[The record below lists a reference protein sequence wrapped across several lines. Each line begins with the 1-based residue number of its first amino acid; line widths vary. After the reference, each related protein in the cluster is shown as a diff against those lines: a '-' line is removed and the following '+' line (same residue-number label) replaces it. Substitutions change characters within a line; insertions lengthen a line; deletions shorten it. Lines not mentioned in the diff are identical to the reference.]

1 MVYFDASNLPYPFAD
16 KSFDLVSCI
25 SSIVYYKVD
34 WNLVLDEFFRIAR
47 ETVIIVVNHGEIWES
62 KRHFI
67 DNYIPPDGWE
77 LSYQVRSTFKWV
89 YREGK

>member
-1 MVYFDASNLPYPFAD
+1 MVYFNASNLPYPFED

-25 SSIVYYKVD
+25 SSLIYYKVD

-47 ETVIIVVNHGEIWES
+47 ETVLIVVNHGEIWDN

-67 DNYIPPDGWE
+67 DNYILPDGWE
-77 LSYQVRSTFKWV
+77 LNYQIRSTFKWV
-89 YREGK
+89 FLGAE